1 MVLDL
6 HKDVDNNLVR
16 EEVESVVEV
25 LDSTLRMLLENFELR
40 VSLVQFE

>member
-6 HKDVDNNLVR
+6 HEDVDNNLVR

>member
-6 HKDVDNNLVR
+6 YEDVDNNLVR

>member
-40 VSLVQFE
+40 VSLVKFE

>member
-6 HKDVDNNLVR
+6 YEDVDNNFVR